1 MGDPGLTGLAGSL
14 TKAMG
19 AMAGVADMIGK
30 VRGGV
35 SGLLVLHTT

>member
-14 TKAMG
+14 SKAMG

-30 VRGGV
+30 VRGV
-35 SGLLVLHTT
+35 SGLLVPHTT